1 MLLRDMECFEHYS
14 IQTIKEYTKHELPR
28 KSYISYYGLPNKTS
42 NESTKIKNV
51 FFSSQVKNN

>member
-1 MLLRDMECFEHYS
+1 MECFEHYS